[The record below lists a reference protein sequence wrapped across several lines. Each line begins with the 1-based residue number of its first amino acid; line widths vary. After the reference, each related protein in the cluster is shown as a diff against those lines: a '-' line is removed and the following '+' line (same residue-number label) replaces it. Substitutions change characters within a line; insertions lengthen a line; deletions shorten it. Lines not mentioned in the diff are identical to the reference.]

1 MGIFKKKGVKLA
13 IIVVMAIVVVT
24 GVIVFARNKLSNDYV
39 QADRKRESSIVLK
52 KMDLTKSI
60 SATGTVKSGSTKT
73 VSARLNGIEV
83 KKVNVSAGDEV
94 KEGDKLL
101 EFNTDDLEEALKE
114 ARESL
119 KDAKKDYNSSVSSA

>member
-1 MGIFKKKGVKLA
+1 MGIFKKKGVKLG

-73 VSARLNGIEV
+73 VSAQLNGIEV
-83 KKVNVSAGDEV
+83 KKVNVSAGDNV

-101 EFNTDDLEEALKE
+101 EFNTDDLEEVLKE
-114 ARESL
+114 AKE
-119 KDAKKDYNSSVSSA
+119 VS